1 MEKVKILIIDDD
13 KEICEQASKILHGK
27 ILNGFELQIDTLC
40 VFKEGM
46 NKIKEKEYDLLILDL
61 CEGSPSLT
69 APKPG
74 KDIMEEVK
82 SNCFIPV
89 IFFTGLP
96 AYVEKNGT
104 NLIRV
109 VQKGSGA
116 FKKLEEEIGI
126 LLQFN
131 FVHIKRRLNGI
142 IQKSLKETFWDFVDK
157 EWDKIEKAGESFSL
171 GYLAIRRLSKLLSRE
186 SIATVLND
194 KSINPTKVHPLE
206 FYICPPV
213 GTVPDMGDILSHK
226 NNFFIVMNPSCD
238 LCQKNNDYVV
248 ISKCI
253 PLSENKEYKVFV
265 EKRNKDSKIN
275 LGRFIGSRGRDR
287 YYFLPKNEFIGMP
300 DSYLD
305 FEQVY
310 NIKKK
315 NIGKYK
321 KVAHL
326 DSMFAADI
334 LTRFARFYNRTG
346 SSDIDGEFVIK
357 YIEQQLPAT
366 PPKEDVKKG
375 AEEGKQT

>member
-1 MEKVKILIIDDD
+1 MEKVKVLIIDDD
-13 KEICEQASKILHGK
+13 KEICEKASKIFDGK
-27 ILNGFELQIDTLC
+27 NINGFELQVDTLC
-40 VFKEGM
+40 EFKKGM

-61 CEGSPSLT
+61 CEGSPSAT

-74 KDIMEEVK
+74 KEIMEEVK
-82 SNCFIPV
+82 NNCFIPV

-96 AYVEKNGT
+96 AYVEKSKT

-116 FKKLEEEIGI
+116 FKKLEEEIES

-131 FVHIKRRLNGI
+131 FVHVKRRLNGV

-157 EWDKIEKAGESFSL
+157 EWDVIEKAGESFSL

-186 SIATVLND
+186 NMATVLND
-194 KSINPTKVHPLE
+194 KSINPTKIHPLE

-213 GTVPDMGDILSHK
+213 GKVSDMGDILCHK

-238 LCQKNNDYVV
+238 LYQKNNDYVV

-253 PLSENKEYKVFV
+253 PLSENKEYKVFI

-275 LGRFIGSRGRDR
+275 LGRFISSRGRDR
-287 YYFLPKNEFIGMP
+287 YYFLPKNEFIGIP
-300 DSYLD
+300 DCYLD

-310 NIKKK
+310 NIKKI

-326 DSMFAADI
+326 DPMFATDI
-334 LTRFARFYNRTG
+334 LTRFARFYNRIG
-346 SSDIDGEFVIK
+346 SSDIDDEYVIK
-357 YIEQQLPAT
+357 YIEQQLPK
-366 PPKEDVKKG
+366 KEDEKSK
-375 AEEGKQT
+375 